1 MRSNRKQASEVLKKA
16 PARYLRG
23 LCGLLVLCLV
33 SAVPVAGTLADEP
46 AQAGI
51 VVQLADERV
60 ETRCVDF
67 GEDEIRG
74 AELLARSGLDY
85 VIDPASGM
93 GLIVCQIEGVG
104 CAHPVEPCFCQ
115 CMGGAECIY
124 WNYFFKEPGD
134 YDWTYSALGAAMHRV
149 RAGSVDAWVWG
160 DGHTPPAAEL
170 DFEAICGSPTP
181 APSETPEP
189 PAPAP
194 PTVTLMTATSAEPP
208 LATELPSATALPS
221 ASVAGAS
228 PSPTSQAPAT
238 APPPAASPSPAPDSG
253 QNLPGYWPFGLMVLG
268 LAAIGTIV
276 WLRRK

>member
-1 MRSNRKQASEVLKKA
+1 MGSNRKQTSEALNKA
-16 PARYLRG
+16 PALNLRG

-33 SAVPVAGTLADEP
+33 SAVSVAGILADGP

-51 VVQLADERV
+51 VVQLDDGRV

-67 GEDEIRG
+67 EEDEIRG

-85 VIDPASGM
+85 AIDPASGM

-104 CAHPVEPCFCQ
+104 CAHPVEHCFCQ
-115 CMGGAECIY
+115 CMGGGECIY

-170 DFEAICGSPTP
+170 NFEAICGSPTP

-189 PAPAP
+189 PAPAR
-194 PTVTLMTATSAEPP
+194 PTVTLTAAAAATP
-208 LATELPSATALPS
+208 LATEPPSATAMPS
-221 ASVAGAS
+221 ASVAPAS
-228 PSPTSQAPAT
+228 PSPTSQATAT
-238 APPPAASPSPAPDSG
+238 APPPAASPSPTPDSG

-268 LAAIGTIV
+268 LAAIGAIV